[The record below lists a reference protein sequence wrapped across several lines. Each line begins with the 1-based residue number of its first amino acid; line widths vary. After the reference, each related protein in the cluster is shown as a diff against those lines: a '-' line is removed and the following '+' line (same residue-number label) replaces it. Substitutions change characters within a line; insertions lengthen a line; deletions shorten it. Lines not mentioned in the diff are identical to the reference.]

1 MPAERT
7 RLRNLSR
14 EMRKQQE
21 RGPSPPTFRFAESV
35 KQWDDTRND
44 RYSFNSKTARLAP
57 DVALVSIIPAIVPRI
72 TPRVFAS
79 PFAAS
84 GGCATCKTTTR
95 GSLWASRKSNPCKRQ
110 PNTSRY
116 RLEKLAYTSRF
127 NFNILSCA
135 RCESKEII
143 YRYSENWRWLGYIFI
158 YVSINIWKMLMT
170 RIFSYR
176 VVIQN

>member
-14 EMRKQQE
+14 EMREQQE
-21 RGPSPPTFRFAESV
+21 RGSSPPTFRFAESV

-44 RYSFNSKTARLAP
+44 RYSFNSKTACLAP

-95 GSLWASRKSNPCKRQ
+95 GSLWASRKANPCKGNRIRCA
-110 PNTSRY
+110 TD
-116 RLEKLAYTSRF
+116 RLEKLVYTSRF

-135 RCESKEII
+135 RIERNYLQMLWKSKENCLEYDCII
-143 YRYSENWRWLGYIFI
+143 LYIYLI
-158 YVSINIWKMLMT
+158 TINI
-170 RIFSYR
+170 
-176 VVIQN
+176 